1 MSSYIGGINLKYLI
15 TLIVIIS
22 TFITGCSNQT
32 GIKEQNII
40 VEKRIVEENH
50 YVEFKVVK
58 NNEKVKK
65 VKEILGKADWENAKV
80 DMARIAD
87 YRFIFE
93 FKNPEIQAKTVL
105 HELWISPNKDQV
117 ELVIEA
123 ESKYVQLDKKSSTE
137 LFEILTGKKLKALS
151 IK

>member
-87 YRFIFE
+87 YRFIFQL
-93 FKNPEIQAKTVL
+93 KNPDTQRKAVL
-105 HELWISPNKDQV
+105 YELWISPNKDKV
-117 ELVIEA
+117 ELVIDA
-123 ESKYVQLDKKSSTE
+123 QSKYVQLDKMSSSE
-137 LFEILTGKKLKALS
+137 LFKILTS
-151 IK
+151 RE

>member
-1 MSSYIGGINLKYLI
+1 LKYLI
-15 TLIVIIS
+15 TFIVIIS
-22 TFITGCSNQT
+22 TFITGCSNQM
-32 GIKEQNII
+32 GSEEQNII
-40 VEKRIVEENH
+40 VEKRIAETNNYE
-50 YVEFKVVK
+50 EFKVVT
-58 NNEKVKK
+58 NNEKVQQ
-65 VKEILGKADWENAKV
+65 VRQILDKADWEHAKV

-117 ELVIEA
+117 ELAINVSSE
-123 ESKYVQLDKKSSTE
+123 YVQLDKKSSAE
-137 LFEILTGKKLKALS
+137 LFKILTGKKLKASS